1 MTTNGDPR
9 YPVGPFTAPEAY
21 TPALRTRFIDE
32 IAEAPARL
40 RYAVAGLSGEQLLT
54 PYRDGGWTVAQVVH
68 HVPDS
73 HLNSYLRCKLALTT
87 DEPTINSYDEDKWA
101 HLADGGDPA
110 TVPGSL
116 LLLESL
122 HARWT
127 KLLRSLSETDLART
141 LVHPENGRMTLDR
154 VLAVYS
160 WHGRH
165 HVAHVTRL
173 RERMGW

>member
-9 YPVGPFTAPEAY
+9 YPIGPFTPPEAY
-21 TPALRTRFIDE
+21 TPAVRARFIQE
-32 IAEAPARL
+32 IEEAPARL
-40 RYAVAGLSGEQLLT
+40 RQAVAGLSSERLLT
-54 PYRDGGWTVAQVVH
+54 PYRDGGWSVAQVVH

-73 HLNSYLRCKLALTT
+73 HMNSYTRCKFALTEE
-87 DEPTINSYDEDKWA
+87 EPTIKSYDEDKWA
-101 HLADGGDPA
+101 RLADGSDPA

-116 LLLESL
+116 ALLEAL
-122 HARWT
+122 HSRWT

-154 VLAVYS
+154 VLAVYA